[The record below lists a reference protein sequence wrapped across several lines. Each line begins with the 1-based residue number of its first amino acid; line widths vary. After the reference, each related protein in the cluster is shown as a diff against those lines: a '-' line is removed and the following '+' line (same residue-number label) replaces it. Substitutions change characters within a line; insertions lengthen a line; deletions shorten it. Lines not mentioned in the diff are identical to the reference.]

1 MPAHRVP
8 LRDVVLAHQEPPRE
22 LSFDVEELLRNDVGG
37 LHPKEGGSG
46 ALRRLPRQ
54 VWEATVTLQ
63 FNLIGLRFVGPHIC
77 HLDCLLAQQ
86 RYDIAQAHTLFIYI
100 YIIYL

>member
-1 MPAHRVP
+1 MSAHRVP

-22 LSFDVEELLRNDVGG
+22 LSFDVEELLHNDVGG

-54 VWEATVTLQ
+54 VWEAT
-63 FNLIGLRFVGPHIC
+63 C
-77 HLDCLLAQQ
+77 HRPDMRPYCQLVISSSKISKIDKGN
-86 RYDIAQAHTLFIYI
+86 D
-100 YIIYL
+100 